1 MFLVVTLPCVFCCH
15 SEEKCLFSLICLLIP
30 PSVLITA
37 TFVTLRKTNEEGV
50 SWIYDTPSF
59 YWIELSQTERLQC
72 RLDGL
77 CVASLCQLE
86 YIHAVGQA

>member
-1 MFLVVTLPCVFCCH
+1 MLLVVTLPCIFCCH
-15 SEEKCLFSLICLLIP
+15 SEEKCLFSLICLFIP
-30 PSVLITA
+30 PAVLITA
-37 TFVTLRKTNEEGV
+37 TFVTLRKTNEGV
-50 SWIYDTPSF
+50 SWIYDTPS

-86 YIHAVGQA
+86 YIHAVRQA

>member
-1 MFLVVTLPCVFCCH
+1 MFLSSLCPVFFCCH
-15 SEEKCLFSLICLLIP
+15 SEAKRLFSLICLFIP
-30 PSVLITA
+30 PAVLITA
-37 TFVTLRKTNEEGV
+37 TFVYSTKTNEGV
-50 SWIYDTPSF
+50 SWIYDTPSC
-59 YWIELSQTERLQC
+59 WIDLSQTERLQC

>member
-1 MFLVVTLPCVFCCH
+1 MLLVVTLPCIFCCH
-15 SEEKCLFSLICLLIP
+15 SEEKCLFSLICLFIP
-30 PSVLITA
+30 PAVLITA
-37 TFVTLRKTNEEGV
+37 TFVTLRKTNEGV
-50 SWIYDTPSF
+50 SWIYDTPS
-59 YWIELSQTERLQC
+59 YWIDLSQTERLQC